1 MATVEMAGRRP
12 NGLLGGLSH
21 FFSRSVVQIVLLIV
35 GLMWLTP
42 TFGLLIT
49 SMRDPG
55 DVSATGWWTVFTKP
69 AELTIASY
77 QDLLDDPSI
86 ITALVNTVLITL
98 PATLILL
105 AIAALAAYALAWV
118 DFKGRDAVFLIVVSL
133 LVVPLQIALI
143 PVAGLYNAAGIFG
156 SIPGVV
162 LFHLAFG
169 MPLAVFLLRNFFI
182 GIPAELLEAAR
193 MDGASEWRVFTRVV
207 LPLGIPAIASLF
219 ILQFLFVWNDMLVAL
234 VFADPQAA
242 PLTVFI
248 QRQTRQFG
256 ANIDI
261 IAPASFVQMVVPL
274 VVFFA
279 FQRYFVQGLLAGSER

>member
-1 MATVEMAGRRP
+1 MAGIDMAGQKPKGALDRFSR
-12 NGLLGGLSH
+12 
-21 FFSRSVVQIVLLIV
+21 FFSRSAVQIVLLVV

-49 SMRDPG
+49 SLRDPG
-55 DVSATGWWTVFTKP
+55 DVSASGWWTVLTKP
-69 AELTIASY
+69 AELTVAGY
-77 QDLLDDPSI
+77 QDLLDDPTI
-86 ITALVNTVLITL
+86 INALVNTVLITV
-98 PATLILL
+98 PATLLLL
-105 AIAALAAYALAWV
+105 AVAALAAYALAWV
-118 DFKGRDAVFLIVVSL
+118 DFKGRDALFLIVVGL

-143 PVAGLYNAAGIFG
+143 PVAGLYNVMGIFG

-219 ILQFLFVWNDMLVAL
+219 ILQFLFVWNDMLVGL

-261 IAPASFVQMVVPL
+261 IAPASFLQMLVPL

-279 FQRYFVQGLLAGSER
+279 FQRYFVQGLLAGSSK